1 MIREVNLDEIS
12 DGKKYSANDLVKA
25 DCNDCKG
32 CFECCCDMGS
42 SIILDPYD
50 IAMLS
55 NGLGQSFDQLLQGKI
70 ELNIVDGL
78 ILPNLAMRRSV
89 QAPIMVKMN
98 QEQEEKL
105 DDVSKCNFLD
115 ENGRCSIHSFRPGI
129 CRLFPLGRVYENHS
143 FQYFLQTQEC
153 TKNNRT
159 KIKVKKW
166 IDLPELKK
174 YEQFILDWH
183 DMVQAFQKK
192 FGSES
197 SSDQIRENNLFLLKT
212 FFQTPYAKEKD
223 FYVQFYERRQLAER
237 ILS

>member
-12 DGKKYSANDLVKA
+12 DGKRYSANDLVKA

-55 NGLGQSFDQLLQGKI
+55 AGLGQSFDQLLQGKI
-70 ELNIVDGL
+70 ELNLVDGL
-78 ILPNLAMRRSV
+78 ILPNLVMSKRA
-89 QAPIMVKMN
+89 QATVMSQMYQN
-98 QEQEEKL
+98 QEDKL
-105 DDVSKCNFLD
+105 KDVPKCNFLNK
-115 ENGRCSIHSFRPGI
+115 NGRCSIHSFRPGI

-153 TKNNRT
+153 MKNNRT

-166 IDLPELKK
+166 IGIPDLKK
-174 YEQFILDWH
+174 YEQFVLDWH
-183 DMVQAFQKK
+183 TMIQEFQKK
-192 FGSES
+192 FGNEPST
-197 SSDQIRENNLFLLKT
+197 DQIRDNNLFLLKT
-212 FFQTPYAKEKD
+212 FFQTPYKKEKD
-223 FYVQFYERRQLAER
+223 FYDQFYERFQNAKQ
-237 ILS
+237 IL